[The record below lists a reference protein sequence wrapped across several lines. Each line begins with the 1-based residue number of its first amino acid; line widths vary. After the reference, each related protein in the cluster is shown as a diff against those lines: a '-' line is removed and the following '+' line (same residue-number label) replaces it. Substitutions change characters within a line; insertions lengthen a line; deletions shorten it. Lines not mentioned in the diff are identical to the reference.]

1 MQDYYIYI
9 IECEDDKLYTGITL
23 DYKRRFMEHRES
35 KKGAK
40 FTKAFVPKRMLLLY
54 KTKGRSNASKLEA
67 RIKSLTKQEKE
78 MLISDRKYFKIFF
91 KDLLDAREFRRC
103 MVC

>member
-9 IECEDDKLYTGITL
+9 IECMDDKLYTGITL
-23 DYKRRFMEHRES
+23 DYKRRFMEHKES

-40 FTKAFVPKRMLLLY
+40 FTKIFTPKRILLLY

-78 MLISDRKYFKIFF
+78 LLISDRKYFKIFF
-91 KDLLDAREFRRC
+91 KDILDVKEFRRC
-103 MVC
+103 RVF